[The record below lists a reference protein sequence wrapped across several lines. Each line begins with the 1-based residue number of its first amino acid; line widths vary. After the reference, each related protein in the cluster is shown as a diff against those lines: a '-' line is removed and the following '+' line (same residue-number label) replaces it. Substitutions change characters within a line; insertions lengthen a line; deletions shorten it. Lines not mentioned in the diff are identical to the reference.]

1 MTTFFLAG
9 IIQGSIHGL
18 EIHSQD
24 YRKRLKSLLLKHVP
38 KADVYC
44 PIENHPESLGYSEE
58 RGREVF
64 FGHVERAAG
73 SDVLVAFLPEASM
86 GTAVEMWEAHRRGTI
101 VLTVSP
107 MAENWTVKF
116 LSTRVFLDLDAFEA
130 FVQSGELQ
138 EMLATRKSGG
148 RDR

>member
-9 IIQGSIHGL
+9 IIQGSIHGSA
-18 EIHSQD
+18 IHPQE
-24 YRKRLKSLLLKHVP
+24 YRRRLKAMLLKHVSG
-38 KADVYC
+38 ADVYC
-44 PIENHPESLGYSEE
+44 PMENHPDSLGYSDA

-64 FGHVERAAG
+64 LGHVERAAA

-107 MAENWTVKF
+107 MRENWTVKF
-116 LSTRVFLDLDAFEA
+116 LSTRLFADLDAFER
-130 FVQSGELQ
+130 FVTSGEL
-138 EMLATRKSGG
+138 ERLLAEPRKE
-148 RDR
+148 RP